1 MGSKIW
7 VIKTTLPESMNDE
20 EVASF
25 SHALIEAGKI
35 FKLYA
40 CIQHHK
46 VTSTYKWEDEMK
58 SESEWS
64 IQIKVSKHGKQAV
77 ADLLAESHPY
87 DVPQIIMKKRGKQVM
102 ITCVW
107 VNLHQKNDD
116 SF

>member
-1 MGSKIW
+1 MRYPTYMGSKIW

-25 SHALIEAGKI
+25 SHALIEAGA
-35 FKLYA
+35 A

-77 ADLLAESHPY
+77 ADLLTESHPY
-87 DVPQIIMKKRGKQVM
+87 DVPQIIMKKWE
-102 ITCVW
+102 TS
-107 VNLHQKNDD
+107 DD
-116 SF
+116 YFAWASAE

>member
-1 MGSKIW
+1 MSSKIW

-25 SHALIEAGKI
+25 ANALIEAGA
-35 FKLYA
+35 A

-64 IQIKVSKHGKQAV
+64 IQIKVSKQSKQAV

-87 DVPQIIMKKRGKQVM
+87 DVPQIIIKKWEASDDYLNW
-102 ITCVW
+102 I
-107 VNLHQKNDD
+107 NLEN
-116 SF
+116 

>member
-1 MGSKIW
+1 MRYPTKMSSKLW

-25 SHALIEAGKI
+25 CHALVEAES
-35 FKLYA
+35 A

-46 VTSTYKWEDEMK
+46 VTSTYKREDEMK

-64 IQIKVSKHGKQAV
+64 IQIKISKHSKQAV

-87 DVPQIIMKKRGKQVM
+87 DVPQIIMKK
-102 ITCVW
+102 W
-107 VNLHQKNDD
+107 EASDD
-116 SF
+116 YFAWASKE

>member
-1 MGSKIW
+1 MRYPTYMSSKIW

-25 SHALIEAGKI
+25 SHALIEAGA
-35 FKLYA
+35 A

-77 ADLLAESHPY
+77 ANLIAEIHPY
-87 DVPQIIMKKRGKQVM
+87 DVPQIIMKKLE
-102 ITCVW
+102 TS
-107 VNLHQKNDD
+107 DD
-116 SF
+116 YFAWASTE

>member
-1 MGSKIW
+1 MRYPTYMGSKIW

-25 SHALIEAGKI
+25 SHALIEAGA
-35 FKLYA
+35 A

-64 IQIKVSKHGKQAV
+64 IQIKVSKNSKQAV
-77 ADLLAESHPY
+77 ADLIVESHPY
-87 DVPQIIMKKRGKQVM
+87 DVPQLIMKKWEASDDYRN
-102 ITCVW
+102 W
-107 VNLHQKNDD
+107 VA
-116 SF
+116 SE